1 MTSNKTQWDTG
12 DVPFCPTFKWTWE
25 RGRYVEISARH
36 TSPAGSVSSLP
47 RFGGYIMTS
56 QKVVEML
63 LESSRRGVNPA
74 GEDYRYLLLEDTV
87 SLAGRLGL
95 TRRQL
100 EIAALEAG
108 IVPERYQRNLGTIGI
123 AGQIKLLRAQAGVV
137 GAGGLGG
144 FAVELLARCG
154 VGKLTVIDS
163 DSFDSTNLNRQLYAL
178 EGGLSLGKA
187 AAAAQRV
194 EKVNG
199 AVEVTAHRCR
209 GDSDNL
215 PRLLQGC
222 ALVLDCLDNLQTR
235 FSLEEACR
243 KLKIPLV
250 HGAIAGF
257 MGQVAVIRPG
267 RPLLTAIYGRQN
279 EQGSGRG
286 VETHF
291 GNPSFTPAV
300 VAAWQ
305 AAEAVKLL
313 AGMDATL
320 EDTLLLID
328 LFSGETTRILLTADI
343 NGQ

>member
-1 MTSNKTQWDTG
+1 MTSPKI
-12 DVPFCPTFKWTWE
+12 
-25 RGRYVEISARH
+25 VEILR
-36 TSPAGSVSSLP
+36 
-47 RFGGYIMTS
+47 
-56 QKVVEML
+56 Q
-63 LESSRRGVNPA
+63 SSRSGVNPA
-74 GEDYRYLLLEDTV
+74 GENYYYLTLEDAV
-87 SLAGRLGL
+87 SLAARLGL
-95 TRRQL
+95 SRREL

-108 IVPERYQRNLGTIGI
+108 IVPDRYQRNLGTIGI
-123 AGQIKLLRAQAGVV
+123 AGQIKLLRAHAGVV

-163 DSFDSTNLNRQLYAL
+163 DTFDSTNLNRQLYAL

-199 AVEVTAHRCR
+199 AVEVSAHRCR
-209 GDSDNL
+209 GDSGNL

-235 FSLEEACR
+235 FSLEEACQ

-250 HGAIAGF
+250 HGAIGGF

-286 VETHF
+286 VETQF
-291 GNPSFTPAV
+291 GNPPFTPAA

-305 AAEAVKLL
+305 VAEAVKLL
-313 AGMDATL
+313 SGMGASLDG
-320 EDTLLLID
+320 TLLLID
-328 LFSGETTRILLTADI
+328 LFSGETTRIALETAVE
-343 NGQ
+343 GK